1 MAWGGGMHSDS
12 TKNVQELMLVLFF
25 FRRGR
30 KMIKKGKGGMRGG
43 METDNQEIAWGYA
56 VVYRK

>member
-1 MAWGGGMHSDS
+1 MAWGGGMHSGS
-12 TKNVQELMLVLFF
+12 TKNVQKFF